1 MDPPLPTNKVQFD
14 FSNEPIAN
22 VVAYVAR
29 SFNFRLIDPYKLQ
42 QTITM
47 KFKEPLGAKDA
58 IDILDQS
65 LLALGY
71 TVQRET
77 IGNPPIVQLRVTTAS
92 QHPGL
97 RVFNGID
104 PTQIPDNDEL
114 RTQVIPLTHVDPEK
128 ARQLVVPVLDQKADI
143 TVNAGSKT
151 LIITD
156 TNSRIRT
163 AVSLLQVL
171 EKQAT
176 EKSPPAASNPAH

>member
-1 MDPPLPTNKVQFD
+1 MVIVKADTIILGENHHFLFVIT
-14 FSNEPIAN
+14 EAN
-22 VVAYVAR
+22 VQIF
-29 SFNFRLIDPYKLQ
+29 S
-42 QTITM
+42 
-47 KFKEPLGAKDA
+47 
-58 IDILDQS
+58 
-65 LLALGY
+65 
-71 TVQRET
+71 
-77 IGNPPIVQLRVTTAS
+77 
-92 QHPGL
+92 L